1 MANDIYNYSVMTN
14 TGKGF
19 ITHDDSR
26 AFWRQGFPAN
36 VWVATDIRESRHW
49 VARNNGVSKTKD
61 QAQTLVT
68 AAVDAA
74 QDAWDDDNVDGESS
88 AEKITRLGNK
98 PGDIAIPQEINMATD
113 KGFFN
118 YWVVANSGKGFIT
131 HTDSRKFW
139 ISGYPAN
146 VWVCDDIPE
155 SRDWGARNSAAT
167 KTKSQAQ
174 TLVTNAVNTAKGTWD
189 DDDVDGE
196 TAAEK
201 IRRLGSKPTDITLP

>member
-19 ITHDDSR
+19 ITHVDSR
-26 AFWRQGFPAN
+26 AFWIGGYPAN
-36 VWVATDIRESRHW
+36 VWVATDLRESRKW

-68 AAVDAA
+68 AAIDAA
-74 QDAWDDDNVDGESS
+74 QDAWDDNNVEGESS
-88 AEKITRLGNK
+88 AEKIERLGVK
-98 PGDIAIPQEINMATD
+98 PVDITIPQEIYMATD

-118 YWVVANSGKGFIT
+118 YCVATNTGKGFIT
-131 HTDSRKFW
+131 HTDSRKFD
-139 ISGYPAN
+139 ISGYPGN

-167 KTKSQAQ
+167 KTKSQVQ
-174 TLVTNAVNTAKGTWD
+174 TIVTGVVDDAKDAWD
-189 DDDVDGE
+189 DDEREANVQIPVGKG
-196 TAAEK
+196 T
-201 IRRLGSKPTDITLP
+201 KPTDITLP